1 MEIEKRDIQRFPLN
15 NDFHGILQA
24 YKHSSIIQFNASE
37 SVHGPPE
44 DVLSGGLWES
54 GDNPYF
60 SVLLTGKRIR
70 LSHVSLFSCYDN
82 NCVNGLKVEGKNYDN
97 DWQEICRY
105 TGNYTNFYRKNGS
118 FACVNRSH
126 AYNGFR
132 LTMLNTNLYN
142 EWVFPMYNLEFYGE
156 IFPIDFRIAI
166 VTFSH
171 MHYIK
176 YSLFLIFFLI

>member
-15 NDFHGILQA
+15 NDFCGILQA
-24 YKHSSIIQFNASE
+24 YKNSKIFKFDASD

-44 DVLSGGLWES
+44 GVLSGGLWES
-54 GDNPYF
+54 EGDPYF

-70 LSHVSLFSCYDN
+70 LSHVSLFSCYN
-82 NCVNGLKVEGKNYDN
+82 NDCVNGLKVEGKNYDN

-105 TGNYTNFYRKNGS
+105 TGSYTNFYQKNGS

-132 LTMLNTNLYN
+132 LTMLNTNSN
-142 EWVFPMYNLEFYGE
+142 NHWVFPIYNLEFYGE
-156 IFPIDFRIAI
+156 VFPIDFRIAI
-166 VTFSH
+166 LTKFH
-171 MHYIK
+171 MHNIK
-176 YSLFLIFFLI
+176 YSLFLIIFLT